1 MHAFLA
7 RTRRFRENGRT
18 KLNVLWRRLLIKRG
32 RSRIGGVGWREKG
45 PSISILVHYTQYIA
59 AALRPAVFAAAFRRL
74 QVAASATLPVL

>member
-74 QVAASATLPVL
+74 QVAASAT